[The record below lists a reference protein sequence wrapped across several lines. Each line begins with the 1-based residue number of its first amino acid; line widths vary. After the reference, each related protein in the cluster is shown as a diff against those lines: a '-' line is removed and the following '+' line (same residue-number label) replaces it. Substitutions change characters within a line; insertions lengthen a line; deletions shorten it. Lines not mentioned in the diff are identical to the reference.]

1 MTQTPSKTQVLL
13 ARLAIV
19 LVLAFAV
26 LGLVLYGFSAE
37 VRQRIWRNLL
47 DRPSGPMTF
56 RFFLQP
62 IMVSIIAWRDGIKDA
77 RAGRRPYFWMMLTHP
92 EKIGGQLHE
101 GLVATARVILLGL
114 GMDVV
119 YQLLVF
125 ESFHPGEAGII
136 ALLLAFV
143 PYLLLRGSFTRLASW
158 WRGDRAGNDPR

>member
-13 ARLAIV
+13 ARMAIV

-26 LGLVLYGFSAE
+26 IGLALYGFSEE
-37 VRQRIWRNLL
+37 VRQRLWRNLL

-62 IMVSIIAWRDGIKDA
+62 IMVSIIAWRDGVRDA
-77 RAGRRPYFWMMLTHP
+77 RAGRRPYFWTMLTHP
-92 EKIGGQLHE
+92 EKVGDRLHE

-114 GMDVV
+114 GMDVA

-143 PYLLLRGSFTRLASW
+143 PYLLLRGPFTRLASW
-158 WRGDRAGNDPR
+158 WRGDRAANDPR

>member
-62 IMVSIIAWRDGIKDA
+62 IMVSIIAWRDGIRDA

>member
-1 MTQTPSKTQVLL
+1 MTPTPSKTQVLL

-19 LVLAFAV
+19 FVVAFAA
-26 LGLVLYGFSAE
+26 LGLALYGFSDE

-62 IMVSIIAWRDGIKDA
+62 IMVSIIAWRDGVKDA
-77 RAGRRPYFWMMLTHP
+77 RAGRPPYFWTMLTHP
-92 EKIGGQLHE
+92 EKVGGRLHE

-114 GMDVV
+114 VMDVI

-143 PYLLLRGSFTRLASW
+143 PYLLLRGPFTRLASW
-158 WRGDRAGNDPR
+158 WRGDRAAEEIR